1 MRFPEGLELK
11 TYGQQLLAGRQAK
24 GWSQKQ
30 LSKKLFLPIHFI
42 RALEAGEHGML
53 PEIPYVISMYRKV
66 AMAVDVNPEPMIQAC
81 KAFQEREGQPRIHQL
96 QPRDRDLVQ
105 GHDASSPDSR
115 SQSREPPKREET
127 ATPQQKRRADGGKG
141 PGKGDGVIILVGCG
155 MGLALVAAALFNN
168 ELRLAIRSRLVPPDT
183 EVEEVEEVETG
194 TETQEQASDT
204 LAIQRQPIPEMPDI
218 ADIPLVSPD
227 GPPEEPES
235 EPEQSEPGGPESGTV
250 RFLFTADPDDDRSS
264 WIRIE
269 NARGVIL
276 FESTPE
282 PFTSVD
288 LPVTAGVRVRVGR
301 PGLVRWQQP
310 GQSPQPLPRNQQNGW
325 IELIPGSV
333 SDQAAPTPLEA
344 SPPEDDP
351 ASPVPAPAPE
361 AP

>member
-1 MRFPEGLELK
+1 MRFPEGLKLK

-66 AMAVDVNPEPMIQAC
+66 AMAVDVDPEPMIQAC
-81 KAFQEREGQPRIHQL
+81 KAFQEQEGQPRNHQL
-96 QPRDRDLVQ
+96 QPRARDLVQ
-105 GHDASSPDSR
+105 ERDSSSPESR
-115 SQSREPPKREET
+115 RQSREPPKRE
-127 ATPQQKRRADGGKG
+127 AMAAPQQKRRADRGKG
-141 PGKGDGVIILVGCG
+141 AGKGDGVIVLVGCG
-155 MGLALVAAALFNN
+155 MGLALVAAVQFNN
-168 ELRLAIRSRLVPPDT
+168 ELWRAIRPRPAPPDT
-183 EVEEVEEVETG
+183 EVEEVETG

-204 LAIQRQPIPEMPDI
+204 LAIQRQPIPDMPDI
-218 ADIPLVSPD
+218 ADTPLVSPD
-227 GPPEEPES
+227 GPLEEPES
-235 EPEQSEPGGPESGTV
+235 EPGGPELGTV
-250 RFLFTADPDDDRSS
+250 RFLFTADVDDDRSS

-325 IELIPGSV
+325 IELVPGPV
-333 SDQAAPTPLEA
+333 SDQVAPTPLEA
-344 SPPEDDP
+344 PPPEDDL

>member
-1 MRFPEGLELK
+1 MRFPEGLELR

-66 AMAVDVNPEPMIQAC
+66 AMAVDVDPEPMIQAC
-81 KAFQEREGQPRIHQL
+81 KAFQEREGQPQVHQL
-96 QPRDRDLVQ
+96 QPRAKDVVQ
-105 GHDASSPDSR
+105 GQDSSPPGSR
-115 SQSREPPKREET
+115 RQSREPPKRE
-127 ATPQQKRRADGGKG
+127 AMAAPQQKRRADRGKG
-141 PGKGDGVIILVGCG
+141 SGKGDGIIVLVGCG
-155 MGLALVAAALFNN
+155 MGLALVAAVLFND
-168 ELRLAIRSRLVPPDT
+168 ELWLAIRSRLVPPDT
-183 EVEEVEEVETG
+183 EVEEVETG

-204 LAIQRQPIPEMPDI
+204 LAIQRQPMPDI
-218 ADIPLVSPD
+218 ADTPLVSPD
-227 GPPEEPES
+227 GPLEEPERS
-235 EPEQSEPGGPESGTV
+235 EPWGPESGTV
-250 RFLFTADPDDDRSS
+250 RFLFTADVNDDRSS

-269 NARGVIL
+269 NARGVVL

-310 GQSPQPLPRNQQNGW
+310 GQPPQPLPQNQQNGW
-325 IELIPGSV
+325 IELIPGPV
-333 SDQAAPTPLEA
+333 AGQVAPTPLEA
-344 SPPEDDP
+344 SPPEEDP
-351 ASPVPAPAPE
+351 ASPVPALAPE

>member
-1 MRFPEGLELK
+1 MRLPEGLELK

-66 AMAVDVNPEPMIQAC
+66 AMAVGVDPEPMIQAC
-81 KAFQEREGQPRIHQL
+81 KAFQEQEGQPQIH
-96 QPRDRDLVQ
+96 VQ
-105 GHDASSPDSR
+105 EHDSSPPESR
-115 SQSREPPKREET
+115 RQSRKPPKRE
-127 ATPQQKRRADGGKG
+127 AVAAPQQKRRADRGKG
-141 PGKGDGVIILVGCG
+141 PGKGDGVIVLVGCG
-155 MGLALVAAALFNN
+155 MGLALVAVMLFNN
-168 ELRLAIRSRLVPPDT
+168 ELWLAIRSRLAPPDT
-183 EVEEVEEVETG
+183 EVEEVETG

-204 LAIQRQPIPEMPDI
+204 LAIQQQPIPDI
-218 ADIPLVSPD
+218 ADTPLVSPD
-227 GPPEEPES
+227 GPLEEL
-235 EPEQSEPGGPESGTV
+235 EQSEPWGPEPGTV
-250 RFLFTADPDDDRSS
+250 RFLFTADVNDDRSS

-269 NARGVIL
+269 NARGVVL

-301 PGLVRWQQP
+301 PGLVLWQQP
-310 GQSPQPLPRNQQNGW
+310 GQPPQPLPQNQQNGW
-325 IELIPGSV
+325 IELIPGPV
-333 SDQAAPTPLEA
+333 ADQVAPTPLEA
-344 SPPEDDP
+344 SPPEEDL
-351 ASPVPAPAPE
+351 ASPVPALAPE